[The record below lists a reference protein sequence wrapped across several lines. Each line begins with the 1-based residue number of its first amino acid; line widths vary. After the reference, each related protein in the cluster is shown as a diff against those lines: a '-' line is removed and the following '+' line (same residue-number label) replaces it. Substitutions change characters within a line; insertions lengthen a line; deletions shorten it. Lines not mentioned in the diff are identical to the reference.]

1 VSRLDAGA
9 DIGEA
14 YIAAGFKSA
23 SLVRARIT
31 GRLLLRKPYV
41 KAELD
46 RRVEAKGRMR
56 AGATKVA
63 IEHSGITQARVAPSD
78 SERRTRG

>member
-1 VSRLDAGA
+1 MSRLDAGA

-23 SLVRARIT
+23 SLARARIT

-41 KAELD
+41 KAELE
-46 RRVEAKGRMR
+46 RFP
-56 AGATKVA
+56 AG
-63 IEHSGITQARVAPSD
+63 
-78 SERRTRG
+78 